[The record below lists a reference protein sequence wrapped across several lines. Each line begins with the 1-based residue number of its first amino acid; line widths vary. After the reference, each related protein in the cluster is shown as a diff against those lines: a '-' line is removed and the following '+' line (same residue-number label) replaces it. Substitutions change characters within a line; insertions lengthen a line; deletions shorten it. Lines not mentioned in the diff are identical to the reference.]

1 MNRSL
6 DSGLKNDGEH
16 FTFHNIISDTSSGRI
31 SQIEA
36 KVMQQQFL
44 DSLSAAEQK
53 LYAMMKNGCYVEQIA
68 MELSIDE
75 DAMICLGRQIGEK
88 RKAFYAA

>member
-6 DSGLKNDGEH
+6 DADLKNDGEH
-16 FTFHNIISDTSSGRI
+16 FTLHDTISDTSSGGI

-36 KVMQQQFL
+36 KIMHQQFL
-44 DSLSAAEQK
+44 GSLSAAEQK
-53 LYAMMKNGCYVEQIA
+53 LYAMMKDGCYVEQIA

-75 DAMICLGRQIGEK
+75 DAVICLGRQIGEK